1 MNSLSQDAFFD
12 ALRFSQATSMAF
24 LRTQERM
31 VGGLLDIVS
40 TTQTAWLKPVAR
52 DTAADLLKETIN
64 TSETLA
70 HEAMAATEAMLEES
84 EAETMAM
91 METAM
96 EETPPEDAVAP
107 KPKTAKAKA
116 IKQHVKP

>member
-12 ALRFSQATSMAF
+12 AVRFSQATSMAL

-31 VGGLLDIVS
+31 MGGLLDIVS
-40 TTQTAWLKPVAR
+40 TTQAAWLQPLAR
-52 DTAADLLKETIN
+52 QSGADLLKETIN

-70 HEAMAATEAMLEES
+70 HEAMAATEAMMEEA

-91 METAM
+91 METAT
-96 EETPPEDAVAP
+96 EATPSGDAVAP